1 MITVD
6 AYAKINLFLDIEWR
20 RSDGFHDIVSVMQTV
35 SLCDTVTLERAESGI
50 EVENAIG
57 IETERD
63 LAYRAAAA
71 FFAEFGEGGV
81 RINVEKHIPMGAG
94 LAGGSA
100 DAAAVLRGLNELYR
114 HPFTDERLA
123 EIGLTLG
130 SDVPFCVIGGTKL
143 TRGRG
148 EKMTDIAPMPDC
160 PLVVAIGDDHVS
172 TPAQFAEL
180 DRRFGNFTDRKPEL
194 DRLSEIEKAFADGS
208 TDIGNSL
215 YNIFEITGR
224 FSPEIKETMIANGAR
239 GTLMSGSG
247 SSVFGIFADD
257 ADAKKAAD
265 ELIKHGYRAFVCRP
279 TNRNLKVFS

>member
-6 AYAKINLFLDIEWR
+6 AYAKINLFLDIEGR
-20 RSDGFHDIVSVMQTV
+20 RSDGFHDIVSIMQTV

-57 IETERD
+57 IEKERD
-63 LAYRAAAA
+63 LSYRAAAA
-71 FFAEFGEGGV
+71 FFAEFGDGGV

-100 DAAAVLRGLNELYR
+100 DAAAVLRGLNKLYE

-130 SDVPFCVIGGTKL
+130 SDVPFCVVGGTKL

-148 EKMTDIAPMPDC
+148 EKMTDLPVMPDC
-160 PLVVAIGDDHVS
+160 PIVVAIGDDHVS

-180 DRRFGNFTDRKPEL
+180 DRRFDNFVDRKPEL
-194 DRLSEIEKAFADGS
+194 DRLLEIEKAFADGS
-208 TDIGNSL
+208 ADIGNSL

-224 FSPEIKETMIANGAR
+224 FSPEIKETMIANSAR

-265 ELIKHGYRAFVCRP
+265 ELIKQGYRAFVCRP
-279 TNRNLKVFS
+279 IN